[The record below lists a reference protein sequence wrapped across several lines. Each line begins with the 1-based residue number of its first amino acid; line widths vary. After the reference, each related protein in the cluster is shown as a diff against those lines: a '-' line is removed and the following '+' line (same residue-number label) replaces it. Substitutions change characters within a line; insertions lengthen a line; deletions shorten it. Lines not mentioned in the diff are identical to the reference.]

1 MACDERLVERIR
13 IALDG
18 VAGVTEKRMFGGA
31 CFLVNGNMAAG
42 VAGEL
47 LMLRLGEA
55 AAAALEK
62 PGIREM
68 DFTGKPLKGFVYA
81 EPAAVNTEPRLRR
94 WLELS
99 VAFANTL
106 PPKKKKPAQRKG
118 AKSSVVK

>member
-1 MACDERLVERIR
+1 
-13 IALDG
+13 
-18 VAGVTEKRMFGGA
+18 
-31 CFLVNGNMAAG
+31 MAAG